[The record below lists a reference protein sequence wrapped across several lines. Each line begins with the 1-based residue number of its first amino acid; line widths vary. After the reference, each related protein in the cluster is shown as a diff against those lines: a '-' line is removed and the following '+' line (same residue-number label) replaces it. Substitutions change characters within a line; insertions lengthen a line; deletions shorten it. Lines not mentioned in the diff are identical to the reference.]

1 VSPRPDVSAQRV
13 PQILL
18 AATEVVGRR
27 GLGVATVAE
36 IAEHAG
42 LSKALVFKYFRSKDE
57 LVAGL
62 VRSTFDAVQGPQ
74 RGNGTSCAATILD
87 WSQEVADT
95 ITGNPAFPAIAAEL
109 LATAS
114 RDTALRAIVTAA
126 YGRLQGELAALITVG
141 IDEGEFRRADADA
154 AAVAVLAQMEGC
166 NALYLVAGDRLSL
179 RAAYSDGI
187 ALLLAGLAVIP
198 PAAPRSA

>member
-1 VSPRPDVSAQRV
+1 MSPRPDVSAQRV

-62 VRSTFDAVQGPQ
+62 VRSIFEAVQGPQ
-74 RGNGTSCAATILD
+74 RGDGTSCAATILD
-87 WSQEVADT
+87 WSQEVADA

-114 RDTALRAIVTAA
+114 RDSALRAIVTAA
-126 YGRLQGELAALITVG
+126 YGRLQGELAALITAG
-141 IDEGEFRRADADA
+141 IDEGEFRHVDADA
-154 AAVAVLAQMEGC
+154 VAVAILAQMEGC
-166 NALYLVAGDRLSL
+166 NALYLIAGDRLSL

-187 ALLLAGLAVIP
+187 ALLLAGLAVTP
-198 PAAPRSA
+198 PAALLPV